1 MFQST
6 HPYRVWRRRYSCMRL
21 PGRVSIHTPIQ
32 GVTVGLALVIHCFPV
47 SIHTPI
53 QGVTPQRYFYS
64 GVQKVSIHTPIQGV
78 TWSLCTSYLWGTVSI
93 HTPIQGV
100 TNPEVDYWNVNPSF
114 NPHTHTGCDWI
125 NTNDLQ
131 YIKSFNPHTHT
142 GCDGLEPI
150 TPTKSICFNPHTH
163 TGCDWVSSGPPST
176 TRSFNPHTHTG
187 CDQRFTIIK
196 QSSCKFQSTHPYRV
210 WLQIAPA
217 ILLSVCFNPHT
228 HTGCD
233 KNQPLSVF
241 RLWSF
246 NPHTHTGC
254 DDRSRGN
261 REPSGS
267 FQSTHPY
274 RVWLSRAENNL

>member
-142 GCDGLEPI
+142 GCD
-150 TPTKSICFNPHTH
+150 
-163 TGCDWVSSGPPST
+163 WVSSGPPST

-187 CDQRFTIIK
+187 CDLMALL
-196 QSSCKFQSTHPYRV
+196 SSASKWQFQSTHPYRV
-210 WLQIAPA
+210 WRRKDCWV
-217 ILLSVCFNPHT
+217 ILKSWVSIHT
-228 HTGCD
+228 PIQGVTPRRITV
-233 KNQPLSVF
+233 K
-241 RLWSF
+241 RK
-246 NPHTHTGC
+246 
-254 DDRSRGN
+254 
-261 REPSGS
+261 
-267 FQSTHPY
+267 
-274 RVWLSRAENNL
+274 